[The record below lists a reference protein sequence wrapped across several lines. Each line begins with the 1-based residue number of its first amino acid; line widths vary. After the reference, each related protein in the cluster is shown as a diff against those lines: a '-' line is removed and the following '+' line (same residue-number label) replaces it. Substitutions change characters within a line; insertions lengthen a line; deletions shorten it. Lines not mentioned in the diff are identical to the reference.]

1 MRNPDAWRR
10 LSARPRSETPRGQS
24 GSRSGSRPEEAVIGT
39 LEQAAWPETGA
50 GGETLPERSRLT
62 TQMEPTHQT
71 IGEIMRSRRAA
82 HLETLGCQ
90 AECRIDL
97 TVRAAR

>member
-1 MRNPDAWRR
+1 M
-10 LSARPRSETPRGQS
+10 
-24 GSRSGSRPEEAVIGT
+24 IGT
-39 LEQAAWPETGA
+39 LEQAAGPETGA

-62 TQMEPTHQT
+62 IKWSRDQT